1 MFLCWCSEKMLRKRA
16 RSIHKDQNH
25 KDQRTMISDAD
36 YDCNSLEGTNIKNS
50 SIFNAPLVF
59 VGMGQRGVLDSD
71 SVKSPTSPLDF
82 TWISNLGNP
91 FVRTPRSSLHEGK
104 QQRIWDC
111 NNKVGLG
118 IIDSLELEDNNCSEF
133 SGKILFS
140 SENKK
145 PSLTPQMIIN
155 APNCRTFVDSV
166 KVSKSL
172 PKDFCK
178 LPYTKNSEDSSHMG
192 KFNVLYEIGET
203 IQEHAPFGKTRS
215 FSLDSFTLI
224 DSNVDSDSKDFGS
237 NREIRPPHFIGG
249 SKNSNTYLPEA
260 ASICSSNEIVK
271 FLSTSEIENSEDYT
285 CVISHGPSPKT
296 THIFCDCILRT
307 HSNDFKN
314 HYNEGE
320 DKGVSSIVEDNMLQT
335 PIQCPSGDFL
345 SICYHCN
352 KKLKEGED
360 IYIYRGEE
368 SFCSLACREMEIM
381 IDEARQESSNS
392 ASQSP
397 PKMGY
402 HGDIFELGIP
412 TAIAV

>member
-1 MFLCWCSEKMLRKRA
+1 MV
-16 RSIHKDQNH
+16 
-25 KDQRTMISDAD
+25 SDAD
-36 YDCNSLEGTNIKNS
+36 YGFNSMEGKNTKNN

-133 SGKILFS
+133 SGKFLFS
-140 SENKK
+140 SENKN

-155 APNCRTFVDSV
+155 TQNCTTFVDSV

-172 PKDFCK
+172 PTDFCK
-178 LPYTKNSEDSSHMG
+178 LPYAKN
-192 KFNVLYEIGET
+192 
-203 IQEHAPFGKTRS
+203 
-215 FSLDSFTLI
+215 
-224 DSNVDSDSKDFGS
+224 DSDSKDIGS
-237 NREIRPPHFIGG
+237 NGAIYPPHFIGG
-249 SKNSNTYLPEA
+249 SKNSNTFPPGELASNP
-260 ASICSSNEIVK
+260 ASICSSDEYVK
-271 FLSTSEIENSEDYT
+271 FLSPSEVENSEDYT
-285 CVISHGPSPKT
+285 CVISHGPNPKT
-296 THIFCDCILRT
+296 THIFCDCILET

-314 HYNEGE
+314 HYNEEE
-320 DKGVSSIVEDNMLQT
+320 DKGVSFMVDNNMLPT
-335 PIQCPSGDFL
+335 PIQYSSGDFL

-368 SFCSLACREMEIM
+368 SFCSLACREAEITM
-381 IDEARQESSNS
+381 DEARQESSNPDTE
-392 ASQSP
+392 SP
-397 PKMGY
+397 PKKGF
-402 HGDIFELGIP
+402 HGNIFELGIP